1 MAPRASCCLLW
12 RVPRSKLNISRLSD
26 CRFLHLAKFASSSG
40 ATRPWKVCINGSSA
54 NEKFTNAPR
63 IKCFFGA
70 WTDCFTRQGSVQLK
84 QVYANGNSYPRHG
97 IDLTLQKNLKHFFK
111 KYFVQVFWKKRFHE
125 FWVFWAWVLKD
136 FPSDCLGIR
145 ETEISLFVFV

>member
-1 MAPRASCCLLW
+1 MKRFFKVWATYGLFDLISSFCLLW

-40 ATRPWKVCINGSSA
+40 ATLQWKVCINA
-54 NEKFTNAPR
+54 RLVLQQMRNLLMPPR
-63 IKCFFGA
+63 IKSFFGA

-111 KYFVQVFWKKRFHE
+111 KYFVQVFFERSDFTNFEFSGPRF
-125 FWVFWAWVLKD
+125 
-136 FPSDCLGIR
+136 
-145 ETEISLFVFV
+145 